1 MANTTVM
8 ATVMAE
14 TISECKSHDANGSE
28 LKIEV
33 MALNVEP
40 LEEQGRRVR

>member
-14 TISECKSHDANGSE
+14 AIASVRAMKPMAQ

-33 MALNVEP
+33 MALKSIP
-40 LEEQGRRVR
+40 LGKGAEGR